1 MHQKYS
7 ASLYDTANKEK
18 TESDTHIACIYTSL
32 PHFGLPPPLQQTSI
46 TILLAT

>member
-18 TESDTHIACIYTSL
+18 TESDTHTACICTSL
-32 PHFGLPPPLQQTSI
+32 PHFGLPPQLQQTFI
-46 TILLAT
+46 IFLLAL